1 MNVLVTGGAGF
12 IGSHVVESLITSGH
26 GVTCLDNF
34 DEFYNPAI
42 KRRNL
47 ASLTGAESVRL
58 VEGDLRDQAALDRC
72 FGEKR
77 VDIVIHLAA
86 RAGVRPSLLQPELY
100 YDVNVMGT
108 LRLLETMRRANVSR
122 MLFASSSSVYGNNPK
137 TPFSE
142 SDNVDMPVSPYAA
155 TKRAGELLCHTFHH
169 LYGFDIF
176 CLRFFT
182 VYGPRQRP
190 EMAIHQ
196 FARRIMNGEPISMY
210 GDGTSRRDY
219 TYIADIVDGI
229 NRSLSALQGYEILNL
244 GESQTISLA
253 DLIRRLEKTIGRKA
267 VLRQEPMQPG
277 DVLLTF
283 ADIEKARRLIGYNP
297 GWPVE
302 LGLEKFVGWLRQ
314 AQGAKN
320 HSIPSN
326 M

>member
-12 IGSHVVESLITSGH
+12 IGSHVVEGLVTAGH
-26 GVTCLDNF
+26 GVICLDNF
-34 DEFYNPAI
+34 DEFYDPAI
-42 KRRNL
+42 KRRNAAAL
-47 ASLTGAESVRL
+47 SSYDSVRL
-58 VEGDLRDQAALDRC
+58 IEGDLRDQSALDRC
-72 FGEKR
+72 FNGER
-77 VDIVIHLAA
+77 IDVVIHLAA

-108 LRLLETMRRANVSR
+108 LRLLETMRRNNVSR

-155 TKRAGELLCHTFHH
+155 TKKAGELLCHTFHH

-196 FARRIMNGEPISMY
+196 FARRVMDGKPINVY

-219 TYIADIVDGI
+219 TYVADIVDGI

-244 GESQTISLA
+244 GESQTISLG
-253 DLIRRLEKTIGRKA
+253 DLIRLLEKAIGRKA
-267 VLRQEPMQPG
+267 ILKQEPMQPG
-277 DVLLTF
+277 DVLVTF
-283 ADIEKARRLIGYNP
+283 ADITKARQLVGYSP
-297 GWPVE
+297 QWPVE

-314 AQGAKN
+314 TEEVKK
-320 HSIPSN
+320 HSLPSN
-326 M
+326 N